1 MTDSEISILRNLR
14 KTRTLVLHPD
24 DEDGIALTRH
34 LVRVGCAAE
43 RVWPAPAELP
53 QEVSVVLFLLSPDED
68 SNSYEW
74 MSSEA
79 DVARIAIISYETPE
93 ILVQLD
99 KLNAHSILTKPIRHF
114 GVLAAVTNSIQ
125 VSNHIARLRRR
136 IRLQDE
142 TLKGRRKVETA
153 IGILRKSRGIS
164 EEKAY
169 RLLREKSMRDRIPI
183 SELAE
188 AFIVSSD
195 L

>member
-1 MTDSEISILRNLR
+1 MTDSEISILRTLR

-24 DEDGIALTRH
+24 DEDGVALTRH
-34 LVRVGCAAE
+34 LVRVGCVAD
-43 RVWPAPAELP
+43 RVWPAPSELP
-53 QEVSVVLFLLSPDED
+53 QEVNVVLFLLSPDED

-164 EEKAY
+164 EDEAY

>member
-1 MTDSEISILRNLR
+1 MTDSDLSILRTMR
-14 KTRTLVLHPD
+14 KTHTLVLHPD
-24 DEDGIALTRH
+24 DEDGVALTKH
-34 LVRVGCAAE
+34 LIRVGCIAE
-43 RVWPAPAELP
+43 RVWPAPTELP
-53 QEVSVVLFLLSPDED
+53 KEVNVVLFLLSPDED

-74 MSSEA
+74 MSTEA
-79 DVARIAIISYETPE
+79 DVARVAIISYETPE

-125 VSNHIARLRRR
+125 VSSHIARLRRR
-136 IRLQDE
+136 IQMQDE
-142 TLKGRRKVETA
+142 TLKGRRKIETA
-153 IGILRKSRGIS
+153 IGILKESRGIS
-164 EEKAY
+164 EDKAY

-188 AFIVSSD
+188 ALIVSSD